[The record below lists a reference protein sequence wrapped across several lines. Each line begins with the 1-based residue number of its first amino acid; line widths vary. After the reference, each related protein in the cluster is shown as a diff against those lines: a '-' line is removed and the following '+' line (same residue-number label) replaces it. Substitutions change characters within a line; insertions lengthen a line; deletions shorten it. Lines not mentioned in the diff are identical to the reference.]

1 MAHGADVVVTISE
14 AMHAFAAQVL
24 ATAGRR
30 LVLVRNGVADL
41 PAGDPKEPARLR
53 RLFGIPF
60 GAPLVVMAG
69 QSVPW
74 KGHAVLLAALTRMTA
89 QRPNLR
95 AWLLAAE
102 YDSSA
107 VAHTRWLRRRAV
119 ELGCGD
125 AVQITQGV
133 EDIAPV
139 LRAADVVVVPSLR
152 EPFGRIAVEAML
164 AERPVV
170 ASAVDGLTEIVAPGK
185 TGLLVP
191 AGRPDC
197 LRMALEQMLAD
208 PPLWRSRG
216 MEGRRRALQLF
227 SISRAAAEV
236 VSLYAT
242 LGRSFAHS
250 RRLDRKGISVA

>member
-1 MAHGADVVVTISE
+1 
-14 AMHAFAAQVL
+14 
-24 ATAGRR
+24 
-30 LVLVRNGVADL
+30 
-41 PAGDPKEPARLR
+41 
-53 RLFGIPF
+53 
-60 GAPLVVMAG
+60 
-69 QSVPW
+69 
-74 KGHAVLLAALTRMTA
+74 
-89 QRPNLR
+89 
-95 AWLLAAE
+95 
-102 YDSSA
+102 
-107 VAHTRWLRRRAV
+107 V